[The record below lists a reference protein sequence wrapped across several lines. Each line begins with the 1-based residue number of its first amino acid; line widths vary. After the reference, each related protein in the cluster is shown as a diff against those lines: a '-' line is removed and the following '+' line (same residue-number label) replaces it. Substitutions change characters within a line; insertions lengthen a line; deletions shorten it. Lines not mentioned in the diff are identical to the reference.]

1 MTAIEKLNKIKSII
15 ETNPY
20 KDLNNEASIQKYL
33 DEFVKKTD
41 YEVPKEHL
49 SAYQLGSAEAIINYL
64 VKYILGNINNIINDK
79 K

>member
-1 MTAIEKLNKIKSII
+1 MTATEKLNKIKTIL

-20 KDLNNEASIQKYL
+20 RDLNNEASIKKYL
-33 DEFVKKTD
+33 DEFVEKTV

-49 SAYQLGSAEAIINYL
+49 YSCQLGCAEAIINYL
-64 VKYILGNINNIINDK
+64 VKYILGDIKNIIDDK

>member
-1 MTAIEKLNKIKSII
+1 MTATEKLNKIKSIL

-20 KDLNNEASIQKYL
+20 KDLNNDVSIQKYL
-33 DEFVKKTD
+33 DEFVEKTV

-49 SAYQLGSAEAIINYL
+49 SAHKLGCAEAIINYL
-64 VKYILGNINNIINDK
+64 VKYILGDIKNIINDK